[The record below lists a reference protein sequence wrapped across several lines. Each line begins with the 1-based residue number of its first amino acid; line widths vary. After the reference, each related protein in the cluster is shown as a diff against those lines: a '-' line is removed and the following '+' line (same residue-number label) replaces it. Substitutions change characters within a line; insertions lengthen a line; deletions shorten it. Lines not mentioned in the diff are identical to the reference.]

1 MNEKFMK
8 RALYLAE
15 KGSGYVNPNPKVGA
29 VIVKNGKI
37 IGEGFHERFG
47 ENHAEINALNSAGE
61 NARGA
66 EIYVTLEPCSHFGKT
81 PPCARTLVKA
91 GLKKVII
98 AMKDPNPIVSGR
110 GIKIL
115 RENGIEVVLDV
126 MKDEAE
132 KLNEVF
138 IKYITTKRP
147 FVLMKS
153 AVSLDGKIAT
163 TLGESK
169 WISGEVSRQY
179 VHKLRNNFM
188 AIMVGIGTVISDDP
202 LLTTRIENKK
212 SKSPIAIILDSK
224 LKVPLNSRIFTTLSE
239 RKIIIATTEYSDK
252 AKMAELKK
260 MGILVIEIPSKC
272 GHVNLKYLMN
282 EIGKM
287 GIDSILLEGGSKLNF
302 SCIKENIVDKVMY
315 FVAPK
320 LVGGE
325 KAKTSIEGEGIKSLS
340 DAVKV
345 NNMNSEKIGQDILL
359 TGYVE
364 KG

>member
-1 MNEKFMK
+1 MNERFMK

-47 ENHAEINALNSAGE
+47 QNHAEINALNSAGE

-110 GIKIL
+110 GIEIL
-115 RENGIEVVLDV
+115 RQNGIEVVLNV
-126 MKDEAE
+126 MKAEAE

-169 WISGEVSRQY
+169 WISGEISRQY

-212 SKSPIAIILDSK
+212 SKSPTAIIVDSK
-224 LKVPLNSRIFTTLSE
+224 LKIPLNSRIFTTLNE
-239 RKIIIATTEYSDK
+239 RKIIIATTEYADE

-260 MGILVIEIPSKC
+260 MGVLVLKTPSKG
-272 GHVNLKYLMN
+272 GHVNLDCLMN

-302 SCIKENIVDKVMY
+302 SCIRENVVDKVMY

-320 LVGGE
+320 LIGGE
-325 KAKTSIEGEGIKSLS
+325 KAKTSIEGDGIKSLS
-340 DAVKV
+340 NAVELID
-345 NNMNSEKIGQDILL
+345 MSSEKIGEDILL
-359 TGYVE
+359 TGYVKKE
-364 KG
+364 

>member
-1 MNEKFMK
+1 MK